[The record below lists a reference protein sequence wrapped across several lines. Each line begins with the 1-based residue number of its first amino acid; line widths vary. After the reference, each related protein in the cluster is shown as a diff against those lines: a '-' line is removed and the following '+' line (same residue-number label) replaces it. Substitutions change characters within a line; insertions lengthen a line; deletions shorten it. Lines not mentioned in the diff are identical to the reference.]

1 MIYMKQNY
9 VEIVREVNF
18 KTNSFRNQASL
29 HQESKYLE
37 LRNIPLSYH
46 SEVRSENWWHHAV
59 NKRSNLNVL
68 SHSIASMQRLSFYI
82 FLLYSGCVPIYIKR
96 KLVGRWD
103 TFPHRFSYLYLES
116 NHHDRVDD
124 TLLSRAAC
132 VCSLGWQATGY
143 MLKVLTFW
151 AKRAVVYIFH
161 VFVNMLDITKTGL
174 PSLVVCWW
182 KVLHLGHLNEVS
194 MIIAYL
200 TY

>member
-18 KTNSFRNQASL
+18 KTNYFRNQASL

-46 SEVRSENWWHHAV
+46 SEVRSENRWHHAV

-68 SHSIASMQRLSFYI
+68 SHLIASVQRLSFYI
-82 FLLYSGCVPIYIKR
+82 FLLYPAVHCY
-96 KLVGRWD
+96 W
-103 TFPHRFSYLYLES
+103 FPHRFSYLYLES

-124 TLLSRAAC
+124 TLRSRAAC

-174 PSLVVCWW
+174 PSLVICWW
-182 KVLHLGHLNEVS
+182 KVLDLGHLNEVS

-200 TY
+200 TYQYLSMTFRYPV

>member
-1 MIYMKQNY
+1 MTSRSKQK
-9 VEIVREVNF
+9 VKFECTLAFDRQRATSVILHFLIVPRLC
-18 KTNSFRNQASL
+18 S
-29 HQESKYLE
+29 
-37 LRNIPLSYH
+37 NIH
-46 SEVRSENWWHHAV
+46 
-59 NKRSNLNVL
+59 K
-68 SHSIASMQRLSFYI
+68 
-82 FLLYSGCVPIYIKR
+82 K

-103 TFPHRFSYLYLES
+103 TFPRRFSYLYLES

-124 TLLSRAAC
+124 TLRSRAAC

-174 PSLVVCWW
+174 PSLVICWW